1 MGKLIERLR
10 DAAKSGV
17 YRSSGSEPVAEAV
30 RGSRLSFARIA
41 LHDAADKRTLM
52 ARIAASLGFP
62 GWFGE
67 NWDALEDCLTDLSWR
82 EAQGHVLVFEGF
94 QFLPDDV
101 LGLLIDVLVGAA
113 EFWAGQGKPFYAV
126 FIDPERTLMLA
137 DLHRDA

>member
-10 DAAKSGV
+10 DAARSGV
-17 YRSSGSEPVAEAV
+17 YRSSGAERVAEAV
-30 RGSRLSFARIA
+30 RGTKLGFARIG

-82 EAQGHVLVFEGF
+82 EAQGHVLVFEEF

-101 LGLLIDVLVGAA
+101 LALLIDVLVGAA

-126 FIDPERTLMLA
+126 FIDPGRTLGLA
-137 DLHRDA
+137 DLHRNA

>member
-10 DAAKSGV
+10 DAATSGV
-17 YRSSGSEPVAEAV
+17 YRSSAAEPVADAV
-30 RGSRLSFARIA
+30 RGSELSFARIG
-41 LHDAADKRTLM
+41 LHDAAEKRTLM

-67 NWDALEDCLTDLSWR
+67 NWDALEDCLTDFSWR

-94 QFLPDDV
+94 QFLPNED
-101 LGLLIDVLVGAA
+101 LGLLIDVLIDAA

-126 FIDPERTLMLA
+126 FIDPERSLMLA
-137 DLHRDA
+137 DLHGAA